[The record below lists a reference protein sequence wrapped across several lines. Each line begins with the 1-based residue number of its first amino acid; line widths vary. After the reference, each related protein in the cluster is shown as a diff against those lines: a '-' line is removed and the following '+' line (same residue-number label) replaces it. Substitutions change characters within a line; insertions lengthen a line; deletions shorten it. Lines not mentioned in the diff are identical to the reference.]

1 LPPDNFFKM
10 IVEAW
15 REISSDEKKFYENE
29 AKIEK
34 EKVSYIQYFQY
45 FVTLFLSYTS
55 SFNDSGRKRWK
66 NTGSI

>member
-34 EKVSYIQYFQY
+34 EKWKKAMEKYRINLR
-45 FVTLFLSYTS
+45 T
-55 SFNDSGRKRWK
+55 DS
-66 NTGSI
+66 